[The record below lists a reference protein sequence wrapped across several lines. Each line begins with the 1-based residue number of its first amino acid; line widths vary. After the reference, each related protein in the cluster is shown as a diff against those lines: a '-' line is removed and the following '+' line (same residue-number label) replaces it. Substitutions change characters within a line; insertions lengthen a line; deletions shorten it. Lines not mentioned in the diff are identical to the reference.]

1 MKRRILI
8 VDDEKTFQ
16 FSAQIALR
24 RAGYRTE
31 AAGDGVE
38 ALGKILESEERSDPF
53 DLLLLDIRMPR
64 MSGVELIDELI
75 RRGKFLPTVVISS
88 FLDRGLILELE
99 SKGCSTILEKPFPPQ
114 ELVGTIDDTLLKLS
128 ASTAQGE

>member
-1 MKRRILI
+1 MKRNILV

-31 AAGDGVE
+31 AAGDGEE
-38 ALGKILESEERSDPF
+38 ALGKILDSDARDDPF
-53 DLLLLDIRMPR
+53 DLLVLDIRMPR

-75 RRGKFLPTVVISS
+75 RRGKFIPTIVISS
-88 FLDRGLILELE
+88 FLDRGLIRELE

-114 ELVGTIDDTLLKLS
+114 ELVGTIEDTLSKL
-128 ASTAQGE
+128 ATSTAQED